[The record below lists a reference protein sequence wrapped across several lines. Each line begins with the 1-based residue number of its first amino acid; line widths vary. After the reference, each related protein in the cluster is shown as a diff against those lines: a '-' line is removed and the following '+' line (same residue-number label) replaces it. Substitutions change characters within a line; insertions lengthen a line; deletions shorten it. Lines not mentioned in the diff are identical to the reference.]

1 MAVLEGG
8 AAALAVAS
16 GAAALSYSFQN
27 IACNGD
33 HIVSAGNIYGGTYN
47 LLANTLP
54 QYGIS
59 TTFVDISDFDA
70 VERAI
75 KDETKLLFAE
85 TLGNPHSDVTDIR
98 TLADIAHSHGIP
110 LIIDNTFATPYLVR
124 PFEYGADIVIH
135 SATKFI
141 GGHGTSLGG
150 VIVDG
155 GSFDWDIPGKFPTL
169 SEPDPGYH
177 GIRFT
182 EAAGSAGLRHQ
193 GPGCT
198 AERYR
203 SGDLSLPRVHV
214 PARAGDPVS
223 SGRTSRIQRAG
234 RHRFS
239 QEPSSGRSRTPSVG
253 IKQ

>member
-1 MAVLEGG
+1 MKSYRFETLQLHSGQETPDPSTGARAVPIYQTTSFVFDDCDHAAARFGLREPGNIYGRLTNPTQEVFEKRMAVLEGG

-155 GSFDWDIPGKFPTL
+155 GSFDWDI
-169 SEPDPGYH
+169 
-177 GIRFT
+177 
-182 EAAGSAGLRHQ
+182 
-193 GPGCT
+193 
-198 AERYR
+198 
-203 SGDLSLPRVHV
+203 
-214 PARAGDPVS
+214 
-223 SGRTSRIQRAG
+223 
-234 RHRFS
+234 
-239 QEPSSGRSRTPSVG
+239 
-253 IKQ
+253 